1 MKIEILYPEL
11 CNLNGDMG
19 NIRYLKKCVPEIEI
33 LETTINE
40 KPKFID
46 QGDISLV
53 YMGTSTEKSQEII
66 IEKLK
71 PYTEQI
77 KQKIDNNQLF
87 LFLGNSL
94 EILGKYIE
102 NEDGSK
108 IEALGIFDIYA
119 KRNMLN
125 RHNSFFFRNI

>member
-87 LFLGNSL
+87 LVVTYYLLFKLTYI
-94 EILGKYIE
+94 IL
-102 NEDGSK
+102 
-108 IEALGIFDIYA
+108 F
-119 KRNMLN
+119 
-125 RHNSFFFRNI
+125 

>member
-1 MKIEILYPEL
+1 MKIEILYPEF

-19 NIRYLKKCVPEIEI
+19 NMKYLEKCIPEAEIIE
-33 LETTINE
+33 TSINE

-77 KQKIDNNQLF
+77 KQKIDNVEESIN
-87 LFLGNSL
+87 
-94 EILGKYIE
+94 
-102 NEDGSK
+102 
-108 IEALGIFDIYA
+108 
-119 KRNMLN
+119 
-125 RHNSFFFRNI
+125 

>member
-11 CNLNGDMG
+11 CNLNGYMG

-66 IEKLK
+66 IEK
-71 PYTEQI
+71 I
-77 KQKIDNNQLF
+77 KT
-87 LFLGNSL
+87 
-94 EILGKYIE
+94 
-102 NEDGSK
+102 
-108 IEALGIFDIYA
+108 IYRA
-119 KRNMLN
+119 N
-125 RHNSFFFRNI
+125 